1 MDDSLGRL
9 GFVTLAGVVC
19 AFAIVLATRHPEPAA
34 VPVASV
40 ASVAPVTSVSLPAG
54 HPPLPPSAGWSSSAS
69 VGAAHAGKGGPMPPR
84 VGPSLD
90 WVAPARWQLRPH
102 ISAMRIATYEIP
114 HAPGDA
120 EDAELSITRA
130 GGDLQVNADRW
141 IAQFDA
147 PAKATA
153 KKTERTLAGVRALF
167 VEVRGAYQGL
177 DMAEPE
183 PGFMLLGAIVD
194 TPHGAHFFKLTGPAK
209 SVEAARAELEALLA
223 SLKPRAVPDGG

>member
-19 AFAIVLATRHPEPAA
+19 AFAIVLATRRAEPLA
-34 VPVASV
+34 PTVAS
-40 ASVAPVTSVSLPAG
+40 ASSRPALPPG
-54 HPPLPPSAGWSSSAS
+54 HPPLPSQSVGGAWGSSAS

-84 VGPSLD
+84 VGPSLE

-102 ISAMRIATYEIP
+102 ISSMRIATYEIP

-120 EDAELSITRA
+120 ENPELSITRA

-147 PAKATA
+147 GAKASA
-153 KKTERTLAGVRALF
+153 KKTERTIAGVRALF

-183 PGFMLLGAIVD
+183 PGFLLLGAIVE

-209 SVEAARAELEALLA
+209 SVEAARPELEALLG
-223 SLKPRAVPDGG
+223 SLKPRDVPDGG